1 MPIGSAM
8 RATKSGTVPK
18 IEQISGEYLKK
29 PMSAISTA
37 IEIVSHILAVSM

>member
-8 RATKSGTVPK
+8 RATKSGTFPK

-29 PMSAISTA
+29 PMSAMSTA
-37 IEIVSHILAVSM
+37 IDTTSQSFAVSI